1 MAPTPPTARSA
12 PAEAGRSSI
21 TARRWD
27 AEYRLGR
34 YAGEPPVAFVATI
47 VEALRARP
55 ALSAR
60 QGLYV
65 GCGNGRNFLPLVDA
79 GLSLVGLDVSAEAL
93 RQLAALRPERAG
105 CLQRGNFLTF
115 VPTAP
120 IAYVIALQVLQHGGR
135 AEAVR
140 SFARVAELLAPG
152 GLFFLRVN
160 AASTEVDHR
169 HAVVERHADGFT
181 VEYEDGP
188 KRGMA
193 VHFYGRR
200 ELDALTADAFRPVR
214 GPCEDV
220 TRRTPP
226 KTGAWAQWEAVY
238 ERR

>member
-1 MAPTPPTARSA
+1 MPETGGAA
-12 PAEAGRSSI
+12 PASPAALVAE
-21 TARRWD
+21 RWD

-47 VEALRARP
+47 VETLRARP
-55 ALSAR
+55 AFAAR

-65 GCGNGRNFLPLVDA
+65 GCGNGRNFLPLLDA
-79 GLSLVGLDVSAEAL
+79 GLSLIGLDVSAEAL
-93 RQLAALRPERAG
+93 RQLAARRPERAG
-105 CLQRGNFLTF
+105 CLQQGDFLTF
-115 VPTAP
+115 APPAP
-120 IAYVIALQVLQHGGR
+120 IAYVIALQVLQHGRR

-140 SFARVAELLAPG
+140 AFARVAELLAPG
-152 GLFFLRVN
+152 GIFFVRVN
-160 AASTEVDHR
+160 AASTEVYHR

-193 VHFYGRR
+193 VHFYGRQ
-200 ELDALTADAFRPVR
+200 ELDALTADAFRPLR
-214 GPCEDV
+214 GPSEDV
-220 TRRTPP
+220 TQRTPP